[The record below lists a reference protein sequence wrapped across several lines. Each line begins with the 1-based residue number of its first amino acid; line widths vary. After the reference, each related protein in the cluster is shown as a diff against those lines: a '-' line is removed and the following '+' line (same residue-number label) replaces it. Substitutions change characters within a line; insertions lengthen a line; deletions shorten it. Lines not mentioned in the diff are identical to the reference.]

1 MDNIALFDMDR
12 SLVDYDEGII
22 NSLNMI
28 VSHDEKKIT
37 KENIGQ
43 MERTRFTHERIK
55 LIRSQTGWWFNLNPL
70 QEGMKVLDM
79 AREIG
84 FQIHILTKGPKKLP
98 TAWKEKVEWCQKH
111 IGENVDIHI
120 TSNKGMVYGKVLY
133 DDYPEYMNQWI
144 KNRPRGLGIMPS
156 QFHNVDFQHPNV
168 LKSNAENIEQV
179 KTALSIAFERK
190 PGEKIVFF

>member
-28 VSHDEKKIT
+28 LCHDEKKIT

-55 LIRSQTGWWFNLNPL
+55 LIRSQPGWWFNLNPL
-70 QEGMKVLDM
+70 QEGMKVLDI

-84 FQIHILTKGPKKLP
+84 VQIHILTKGPKKLP

-156 QFHNVDFQHPNV
+156 HSHNVDFQHPNV

-179 KTALSIAFERK
+179 KIALSIAFERK

>member
-156 QFHNVDFQHPNV
+156 HSHNVDFQHPNV

-179 KTALSIAFERK
+179 KIALSIAFERK
-190 PGEKIVFF
+190 SGEKIVFF

>member
-28 VSHDEKKIT
+28 VCHDEKKIT

-43 MERTRFTHERIK
+43 MERTKFTHERIK
-55 LIRSQTGWWFNLNPL
+55 LIRSQPGWWFNLNPL
-70 QEGMKVLDM
+70 QEGMKVLDI
-79 AREIG
+79 AKEIG

-156 QFHNVDFQHPNV
+156 HSHNADFQHPNV

-179 KTALSIAFERK
+179 KIALSIAFERK

>member
-28 VSHDEKKIT
+28 LCHDEKKIT

-55 LIRSQTGWWFNLNPL
+55 LIRSQPGWWFNLNPL
-70 QEGMKVLDM
+70 QEGMKVLDI

-156 QFHNVDFQHPNV
+156 HSHNVDFQHPNV

-179 KTALSIAFERK
+179 KIALSIAFERK